1 MTDLDHLREAIAEAQ
16 AAEAA
21 GEVPVGAVVVHAG
34 KIIGRGQNR
43 VLRDSDPTAHAE
55 VVALRE
61 AGRHL
66 GNYRIEDC
74 TLYATLEPCAMCA
87 GAILHARIARLVYA
101 ALDPKA
107 GACGSVLAVMNH
119 PQLNHRVEVHPGL
132 LADECGT
139 LLTNFFRQ
147 RRKAKA
153 AARIL
158 QMQGVSMATKKSE
171 KKTATKKWSAKVDTD
186 STHPDEGLFNKSA
199 SAIAKALASKKVSP
213 KGPAS
218 GMRMLNFYINR
229 AGKNLSEER
238 HAELEKAKDKLSAII
253 AKEKAEIA
261 KHKSEKPHTFV
272 KSATKKA
279 AKKTASK
286 KSAAKL
292 K

>member
-1 MTDLDHLREAIAEAQ
+1 MQADLDHLRAAIAEAHG
-16 AAEAA
+16 AEAA
-21 GEVPVGAVVVHAG
+21 GEVPVGAVVVHEG

-74 TLYATLEPCAMCA
+74 TLYVTLEPCAMCA

-119 PQLNHRVEVHPGL
+119 PQLNHQVEVQSGL
-132 LADECGT
+132 LADECGN

-147 RRKAKA
+147 RRLSKA
-153 AARIL
+153 ANRIL
-158 QMQGVSMATKKSE
+158 PSGETAM
-171 KKTATKKWSAKVDTD
+171 ATKKWSAKVETD
-186 STHPDEGLFNKSA
+186 STHPDEGLFNQSA
-199 SAIAKALASKKVSP
+199 SAIAKALASKRVSP

-229 AGKNLSEER
+229 AGKNLSSER
-238 HAELEKAKDKLSAII
+238 HAELEKAKDKLSATI
-253 AKEKAEIA
+253 AKQKIKIGKQASG
-261 KHKSEKPHTFV
+261 KTHTSA

-279 AKKTASK
+279 AKK
-286 KSAAKL
+286 SAARNTGTKS